1 MVFGALAAA
10 TRCRLNSRCASTS
23 DGRGVLVE
31 LGDEVSEEEEQ
42 EGRAGE
48 GELLALEVAGAA
60 GGHAREQR
68 HAQGHAAEE
77 AADVGE
83 VVDPDDAGEDG
94 AEADDQVQHG
104 ELNDGAT
111 ETVEFEGREGELLV
125 GEQDDEDAGDTK
137 DRP

>member
-31 LGDEVSEEEEQ
+31 LGDEVSEGEEQ
-42 EGRAGE
+42 EGRGGE
-48 GELLALEVAGAA
+48 SELLALEVAGAA

-77 AADVGE
+77 AADAGE
-83 VVDPDDAGEDG
+83 VVDTDDAGEDG
-94 AEADDQVQHG
+94 AEADDQDQHG
-104 ELNDGAT
+104 GLDNSAA
-111 ETVEFEGREGELLV
+111 VSV
-125 GEQDDEDAGDTK
+125 G
-137 DRP
+137 